1 VTTVTEDPPTHIIIV
16 SNRGPF
22 SFSVRDGNAYAVRG
36 AGGLVTA
43 LSSIVRHHDV
53 LWFSC
58 ALTAGDRDWL
68 ERNGEGTHV
77 VEKMKI
83 RLIRP
88 DATAFKGYYNT
99 ISNSLL
105 WFIQHQ
111 IHDTP
116 RSPVIDEFVWQAWSE
131 GYAAVNRQLAEA
143 VAESIQSLE
152 GRIIVMPQDYHLYLF
167 PQYLREL
174 VGERVTI
181 QPFLHIPF
189 PGPETWRILPLA
201 MRREMISAMLH
212 ADRLGFQTERDTR
225 RFLQTAADTLSGV
238 QVLKPWRQIQY
249 QEREIS
255 AAPYPISIDVEH
267 LEARLRSDE
276 VQALVGEIEGRYR
289 ERKLILRIDRVEPSK
304 NILRGFMAFQNFLKA
319 YPEYHRKVEMLA
331 LLVPS
336 RSDVPEYQLYLRDI
350 MALVGEIN
358 ATLGD
363 GEWEPIRVILGN
375 NYNRAIAALSLYD
388 VLMVNPLADGMN
400 LVAKEGA
407 VLNQRDGV
415 VILSEEAGVA
425 EEFGDAALLVS
436 PYDVYST
443 REAILRALT
452 MPLGERRKR
461 AERLATHT
469 FENDIY
475 RWFNKQLNDALEDQR
490 TDTATPS
497 SPIQSHRESESQTL
511 L

>member
-1 VTTVTEDPPTHIIIV
+1 MKEGMTVTTTPEDTPTHIIVV

-22 SFSVRDGNAYAVRG
+22 SFSVRDGNTYAVRG

-43 LSSIVRHHDV
+43 LSAIARHHEV
-53 LWFSC
+53 LWISC
-58 ALTAGDRDWL
+58 ALTNGDREWVS
-68 ERNGEGTHV
+68 RNGEDTHLI
-77 VEKMKI
+77 ENMKI
-83 RLIRP
+83 RLVTP
-88 DATAFKGYYNT
+88 DITAFKGYYNT

-116 RSPVIDEFVWQAWSE
+116 RSPMIDESVWQAWSE
-131 GYAAVNRQLAEA
+131 GYVAINHQLAEA
-143 VAESIQSLE
+143 VAESIAPLK

-167 PQYLREL
+167 PHYLREL
-174 VGERVTI
+174 VGDRVTI

-189 PGPETWRILPLA
+189 PGPEAWRMLPLT
-201 MRREMISAMLH
+201 MRREMLSAMLH

-225 RFLQTAADTLSGV
+225 RFLQTVADTLSNV
-238 QVLKPWRQIQY
+238 KVLKPWRQIAY
-249 QEREIS
+249 EGRVVN
-255 AAPYPISIDVEH
+255 AAPYPISIDVGH

-276 VQALVGEIEGRYR
+276 VQEHVRELSARYR
-289 ERKLILRIDRVEPSK
+289 NRQLILRIDRVEPSK
-304 NILRGFMAFQNFLKA
+304 NILRGFVAFQNFLMA

-363 GEWEPIRVILGN
+363 GEWEPIRVMLGN

-388 VLMVNPLADGMN
+388 VLMVNPIADGMN

-415 VILSEEAGVA
+415 LILSEEAGVA
-425 EEFGDAALLVS
+425 EEFGDASLLVS
-436 PYDVYST
+436 PYDVYGT
-443 REAILRALT
+443 REAMLLALT
-452 MPLGERRKR
+452 MPSIERRKR
-461 AERLATHT
+461 AQRLATHI
-469 FENDIY
+469 FHHDIY
-475 RWFNKQLNDALEDQR
+475 GWFNNQLRDGLEDR
-490 TDTATPS
+490 TPTTTTTS
-497 SPIQSHRESESQTL
+497 SPIQSHP
-511 L
+511 